1 MVAERVFIDTNVLVY
16 ANQEL
21 AVLHSQART
30 RLAALADAGAELWI
44 SRQVLRDYLA
54 VVTRPHS
61 RGAPLPASLAVERV
75 RRFATVFQVAED
87 GSPVLDRL
95 LDLLAAYPTGGRQV
109 YDANIVA
116 TMLGHDLRRL
126 ITFNVS
132 DFQRFS
138 SLIDLEPA

>member
-21 AVLHSQART
+21 AALHSQART

-138 SLIDLEPA
+138 SLIELEPA

>member
-1 MVAERVFIDTNVLVY
+1 MAAERVFIDTNVLVY

-21 AVLHSQART
+21 AAFHLQART
-30 RLAALADAGAELWI
+30 RLAALADAGEELWI
-44 SRQVLRDYLA
+44 SRQVLREYLA

-61 RGAPLPASLAVERV
+61 RGAPLPASVAAERV

-95 LDLLAAYPTGGRQV
+95 LDLLATYLTGGRQV

-116 TMLGHDLRRL
+116 TMLCHDLRRL
-126 ITFNVS
+126 ITFNTS
-132 DFQRFS
+132 DFHRFS
-138 SLIDLEPA
+138 SLIHLEPA